1 MTRVNRITLPALLA
15 STLFAVLSLT
25 ATPAAAGETAQRAVS
40 QCRTEML
47 SHFPEGAVR
56 TYRIADISGN
66 SRRTR
71 VAINVTADRR
81 YRFECATDGTGR
93 IVTASFDPPRG
104 DSQLAAGQ

>member
-1 MTRVNRITLPALLA
+1 MTRVNRITLPALLLA
-15 STLFAVLSLT
+15 STLVLLP
-25 ATPAAAGETAQRAVS
+25 APAAAEPQQRAVGHS
-40 QCRTEML
+40 RAEML

-81 YRFECATDGTGR
+81 YRFECATDSDGR